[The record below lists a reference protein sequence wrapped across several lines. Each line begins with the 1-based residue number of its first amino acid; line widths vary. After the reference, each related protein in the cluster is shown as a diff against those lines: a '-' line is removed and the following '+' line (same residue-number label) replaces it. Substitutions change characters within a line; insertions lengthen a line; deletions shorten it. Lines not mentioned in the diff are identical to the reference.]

1 MFFFFLMIRRPPRST
16 RTDTLFPYTTLF
28 RSRDGAADQKLTFGH
43 SSLAQQCHQNTRFP
57 RTKWSNHRS
66 FLPNLHG
73 EIHVLHHNVIF
84 VFIRLCERDGSL
96 LCPGSSVGLQCVL
109 QPCDGSL
116 CAGLFGQQELSNTAS
131 SFLRFSNVL
140 DSQIGRAS

>member
-43 SSLAQQCHQNTRFP
+43 SSLAQQCHQNARFP

-73 EIHVLHHNVIF
+73 EIHVLHHNVIRSEEHTSELQSLMRISYA
-84 VFIRLCERDGSL
+84 VFCLKKKNKL
-96 LCPGSSVGLQCVL
+96 LKQK
-109 QPCDGSL
+109 
-116 CAGLFGQQELSNTAS
+116 
-131 SFLRFSNVL
+131 
-140 DSQIGRAS
+140 